1 MEMKNEWVKDPKIFN
16 VNRLRATAS
25 IHRYASIKELKEK
38 QSSFNYSLNGSWKFH
53 YATGFNQLIPE
64 FSNKDYCVDHWDE
77 IKVPGHI
84 QLQGYGKPMYVNQI
98 YPWSGTQQIIPGE
111 LPDKNPIGSYV
122 TYFDSSVI
130 KDNVDTYIT
139 FHGVESA
146 MALWVNGTFVGY
158 SEDTFTPSS
167 FNITDLIVN

>member
-64 FSNKDYCVDHWDE
+64 FSNKD
-77 IKVPGHI
+77 
-84 QLQGYGKPMYVNQI
+84 
-98 YPWSGTQQIIPGE
+98 
-111 LPDKNPIGSYV
+111 
-122 TYFDSSVI
+122 
-130 KDNVDTYIT
+130 
-139 FHGVESA
+139 
-146 MALWVNGTFVGY
+146 
-158 SEDTFTPSS
+158 
-167 FNITDLIVN
+167 

>member
-64 FSNKDYCVDHWDE
+64 FSNKDYCVLLEVMLH
-77 IKVPGHI
+77 
-84 QLQGYGKPMYVNQI
+84 
-98 YPWSGTQQIIPGE
+98 T
-111 LPDKNPIGSYV
+111 
-122 TYFDSSVI
+122 
-130 KDNVDTYIT
+130 
-139 FHGVESA
+139 
-146 MALWVNGTFVGY
+146 
-158 SEDTFTPSS
+158 
-167 FNITDLIVN
+167 LIVQ

>member
-84 QLQGYGKPMYVNQI
+84 QLQGYGKPM
-98 YPWSGTQQIIPGE
+98 
-111 LPDKNPIGSYV
+111 
-122 TYFDSSVI
+122 
-130 KDNVDTYIT
+130 
-139 FHGVESA
+139 
-146 MALWVNGTFVGY
+146 
-158 SEDTFTPSS
+158 
-167 FNITDLIVN
+167 

>member
-16 VNRLRATAS
+16 VNRLSATAS

-77 IKVPGHI
+77 IKVPGHYKVMENQCMSIKFILGQEHNKLFLEKFLIRI
-84 QLQGYGKPMYVNQI
+84 QLEVMLHTLTVQ
-98 YPWSGTQQIIPGE
+98 
-111 LPDKNPIGSYV
+111 
-122 TYFDSSVI
+122 
-130 KDNVDTYIT
+130 
-139 FHGVESA
+139 
-146 MALWVNGTFVGY
+146 
-158 SEDTFTPSS
+158 
-167 FNITDLIVN
+167 

>member
-1 MEMKNEWVKDPKIFN
+1 ME
-16 VNRLRATAS
+16 
-25 IHRYASIKELKEK
+25 SIKELKEK

-98 YPWSGTQQIIPGE
+98 C
-111 LPDKNPIGSYV
+111 N
-122 TYFDSSVI
+122 I
-130 KDNVDTYIT
+130 KT
-139 FHGVESA
+139 
-146 MALWVNGTFVGY
+146 
-158 SEDTFTPSS
+158 
-167 FNITDLIVN
+167 

>member
-77 IKVPGHI
+77 IKVPGS
-84 QLQGYGKPMYVNQI
+84 LM
-98 YPWSGTQQIIPGE
+98 S
-111 LPDKNPIGSYV
+111 
-122 TYFDSSVI
+122 
-130 KDNVDTYIT
+130 
-139 FHGVESA
+139 ESI
-146 MALWVNGTFVGY
+146 
-158 SEDTFTPSS
+158 S
-167 FNITDLIVN
+167 FLIL